1 MSLEFLSPDLA
12 LDGGPRPVAR
22 SPIEPCLRAAG
33 AHFEVR
39 DGWSVATRVGSP
51 EADLEACRAGA
62 GVGDRSALGK
72 LELQGTLPLE
82 LVLGTATPAEDAWWC
97 PLTPE
102 RALLLSPPH
111 ATGGWRRRLEREL
124 LDGQV
129 VDVTTA
135 FAALTVIGP
144 AAREVLARLT
154 ALDLRP
160 QRLPEGGLK
169 PGSVARVPGMV
180 LRERGDRFL
189 ILFGAAHAE
198 YLWTVVADAGATPV
212 GEEALARA

>member
-12 LDGGPRPVAR
+12 HGDGVAPIAR

-33 AHFEVR
+33 ARFEVR
-39 DGWSVATRVGSP
+39 DGWSVATVVGP
-51 EADLEACRAGA
+51 AETELDVCRGGA

-82 LVLGTATPAEDAWWC
+82 LEPGTATRAEDAWWC

-102 RALLLSPPH
+102 RALVLTPPP
-111 ATGGWRRRLEREL
+111 ATGDWRRRLQREAP
-124 LDGQV
+124 DAQV

-135 FAALTVIGP
+135 FGALAVIGP
-144 AAREVLARLT
+144 RARAVLARLT

-160 QRLPEGGLK
+160 QRLPEGGFR

-198 YLWTVVADAGATPV
+198 YLWTVVTDAGATPV
-212 GEEALARA
+212 GAEALAGA